1 MKNFVFY
8 NKLFEKIFFN
18 RSVKRPLIDHLCL
31 VQIIFAK
38 TKQSPSMPF
47 NTGTIT

>member
-1 MKNFVFY
+1 MKHFVFY
-8 NKLFEKIFFN
+8 NKLFEKNFFN
-18 RSVKRPLIDHLCL
+18 RSIKRPLIDHLCL

>member
-1 MKNFVFY
+1 MFMKNFVFY

-38 TKQSPSMPF
+38 TKQVSLDAF
-47 NTGTIT
+47 